1 MEYQVRPEETLNF
14 ASHMN
19 ANQAASQDKT
29 QEKISRVLR
38 ELNESTRDNVVRA
51 RSFGVRGVKKGL
63 LRLVR

>member
-1 MEYQVRPEETLNF
+1 
-14 ASHMN
+14 MN